1 MPGMVL
7 LAKDIMDASV
17 LSVDDETDALT
28 CARAMVA
35 QRKGYSIV
43 THGGPNAVTGIV
55 TEWDFLEKVMAT
67 GKDPSQIRLKELAS
81 PHIQSCSPQTPTDEV
96 VTTMARLGVRR
107 LVVRTGDQ
115 VVGVIT
121 TRNILAT
128 FRQYI
133 DKLSSEIAGYQ
144 SSTTPLG

>member
-1 MPGMVL
+1 MVL
-7 LAKDIMDASV
+7 LAKDIMDATL
-17 LSVDDETDALT
+17 LSMDDETDALT
-28 CARAMVA
+28 CARTMVA

-43 THGGPNAVTGIV
+43 THGGSHTVIGIV
-55 TEWDFLEKVMAT
+55 TEWDFLEKVLAA

-81 PHIQSCSPQTPTDEV
+81 PNLHSCSPETPTDEV
-96 VTTMARLGVRR
+96 VNTMARLGVRR
-107 LVVRTGDQ
+107 LVVRTGEQ

-128 FRQYI
+128 FRKYI

-144 SSTTPLG
+144 SSATPLG

>member
-1 MPGMVL
+1 MVL
-7 LAKDIMDASV
+7 LAKDIMDASI
-17 LSVDDETDALT
+17 LSMDDETDALT

-43 THGGPNAVTGIV
+43 THGSPRAVTGIV
-55 TEWDFLEKVMAT
+55 TEWDFLEKVLAAS
-67 GKDPSQIRLKELAS
+67 KDPSQIRLKDLAS
-81 PHIQSCSPQTPTDEV
+81 SNLQSCSPETPTDEV
-96 VTTMARLGVRR
+96 VNTMARLGVRR
-107 LVVRTGDQ
+107 LVVRAGDQ

-128 FRQYI
+128 FRKYI

-144 SSTTPLG
+144 SSATPLG

>member
-1 MPGMVL
+1 MVL
-7 LAKDIMDASV
+7 LAKNIMDASI
-17 LSVDDETDALT
+17 LAMDDETDALA

-35 QRKGYSIV
+35 QHKGYAIV
-43 THGGPNAVTGIV
+43 THGGPTAVTGIV
-55 TEWDFLEKVMAT
+55 TEWDFLEKVLAA

-81 PHIQSCSPQTPTDEV
+81 PNLHSCTPETPTDEV
-96 VTTMARLGVRR
+96 VNTMARLGVRR
-107 LVVRTGDQ
+107 LVVRSGDQ

-128 FRQYI
+128 FRQYV

-144 SSTTPLG
+144 SSSTPLG

>member
-1 MPGMVL
+1 MVL
-7 LAKDIMDASV
+7 LAKNIMDANP
-17 LSVDDETDALT
+17 LWMDDGTDALT
-28 CARAMVA
+28 CARAMVG
-35 QRKGYSIV
+35 QRKGYAIV
-43 THGGPNAVTGIV
+43 THGGPKTVVGIV
-55 TEWDFLEKVMAT
+55 TEWDFLEKVLAA
-67 GKDPSQIRLKELAS
+67 GVDPSRVLLREISS
-81 PHIQSCSPQTPTDEV
+81 PNLQSCSLDTPTDEV
-96 VTTMARLGVRR
+96 VTTMAKLGVRR
-107 LVVRTGDQ
+107 LVVRSGTE

>member
-1 MPGMVL
+1 MVL
-7 LAKDIMDASV
+7 LAKNIMDAAI
-17 LSVDDETDALT
+17 LAMDDETDALT

-35 QRKGYSIV
+35 QRKGYAIV
-43 THGGPNAVTGIV
+43 THGDSKTVTGIV
-55 TEWDFLEKVMAT
+55 TEWDFIEKVLVT
-67 GKDPSQIRLKELAS
+67 GKDPAGIRLKELAS
-81 PHIQSCSPQTPTDEV
+81 SNLQSCSPDTPTDQV

-107 LVVRTGDQ
+107 LVVRSGEQ

-133 DKLSSEIAGYQ
+133 DKLSAEIAGYQ
-144 SSTTPLG
+144 SSLTPLG

>member
-1 MPGMVL
+1 MVL
-7 LAKDIMDASV
+7 LAKNIMDAAI
-17 LSVDDETDALT
+17 LSMDDGTDALT

-35 QRKGYSIV
+35 QRKGYAIV
-43 THGGPNAVTGIV
+43 THEGPKNVTGIV
-55 TEWDFLEKVMAT
+55 TEWDFLEKVLT
-67 GKDPSQIRLKELAS
+67 SGKDPAKILLRDIAS
-81 PHIQSCSPQTPTDEV
+81 PNLQSCAPDTPTDEV
-96 VTTMARLGVRR
+96 VTTMAKLGVRR
-107 LVVRTGDQ
+107 LVVRSGTE

-144 SSTTPLG
+144 SSSTPLG

>member
-1 MPGMVL
+1 MVL
-7 LAKDIMDASV
+7 LAKDIMDATI
-17 LSVDDETDALT
+17 LSMDDETDALS
-28 CARAMVA
+28 CVRAMVA

-43 THGGPNAVTGIV
+43 THGGSKSVIGIV
-55 TEWDFLEKVMAT
+55 TEWDFLEKVLAP
-67 GKDPSQIRLKELAS
+67 GRDPAQVRLKEFAS
-81 PHIQSCSPQTPTDEV
+81 ANLQSCSPDTPTDEV
-96 VTTMARLGVRR
+96 VNTMARLGVRR
-107 LVVRTGDQ
+107 LVVRSGDH

-133 DKLSSEIAGYQ
+133 DKLSSQIAGYQ

>member
-1 MPGMVL
+1 MVL
-7 LAKDIMDASV
+7 LAKDIMDASI
-17 LSVDDETDALT
+17 LSMDDETDALT

-43 THGGPNAVTGIV
+43 THGGPRSIAGIV
-55 TEWDFLEKVMAT
+55 TEWDFLEKVLAA
-67 GKDPSQIRLKELAS
+67 GKDPAQVRLKELAS
-81 PHIQSCSPQTPTDEV
+81 SNLQSCSPDTPTDEV
-96 VTTMARLGVRR
+96 VNTMARLGVRR

-128 FRQYI
+128 FRQYV
-133 DKLSSEIAGYQ
+133 DKLSSQIAGYQ